1 LIPIFHSGQ
10 FDRERAAA
18 SAALLNAIA
27 APRTFS
33 PNLQIAMFQQAFGG
47 ICV

>member
-18 SAALLNAIA
+18 STALLNAIA
-27 APRTFS
+27 APRTLS
-33 PNLQIAMFQQAFGG
+33 PNLQVAMFQQSFGG
-47 ICV
+47 IRV